1 MSHSRAVRAHAA
13 VIAILLA
20 AAVVALVRTDAERG
34 GPTAL
39 PRPSAGTPVAT
50 VPFAP
55 PAPDPQTPAA
65 AADPAPGQIQTRSGR
80 RLVAP
85 EEHGSTSIAR
95 APSSSGGSSSFSS
108 RYPAQVNATRQ
119 DGVPAS
125 NYWALLIGIN
135 DYAGSTRDNIGSYQ
149 DATALANYMTSL
161 GWMSDHVLVMAN
173 RDATASR
180 IVEGIRWLQSKTDD
194 SSVVVFHYSGHEQ
207 PTRSSSDG
215 DNESRDVALWAADNR
230 LVLDGVL
237 GRELGRVRSAS
248 MWVNLA
254 VCRAGGFSDPGTTGP
269 GRIVTYSS
277 PENEL
282 SYEDPTVKHSVYG
295 WFSIVEGMRQGLADA
310 NGDSVVTVEEAW
322 RYARPYVTDRTD
334 GRQHPA
340 VSDQYAGEFSLIP
353 PDPPPAPPPPDDG
366 GSGCGILIVC
376 SSARRS
382 P

>member
-1 MSHSRAVRAHAA
+1 MSHSTPVRAHAA
-13 VIAILLA
+13 VIAILLTA
-20 AAVVALVRTDAERG
+20 AIVALVRTDAERDKT
-34 GPTAL
+34 TAL
-39 PRPSAGTPVAT
+39 PPPAVGTPLAS
-50 VPFAP
+50 VPFSP
-55 PAPDPQTPAA
+55 PAPNPQGPAGAVDPG
-65 AADPAPGQIQTRSGR
+65 PGHIQTRGG
-80 RLVAP
+80 RLVVP
-85 EEHGSTSIAR
+85 DEQGSTSIAR
-95 APSSSGGSSSFSS
+95 APSSSAGSSFAS

-119 DGVPAS
+119 DGLPAS

-149 DATALANYMTSL
+149 DASALASYMVSL
-161 GWMSDHVLVMAN
+161 GWQSDHILVMAN
-173 RDATASR
+173 RDATAGQ
-180 IVEGIRWLQSKTDD
+180 IVEGMRWLQSKTDD

-269 GRIVTYSS
+269 GRIVTFSS
-277 PENEL
+277 PESEL

-295 WFSIVEGMRQGLADA
+295 WFTIVEGMRQGLADA

-340 VSDQYAGEFSLIP
+340 VSDQFDGEFSLIP
-353 PDPPPAPPPPDDG
+353 PDPPPPPPPPGGGG
-366 GSGCGILIVC
+366 GSGCGIVIVC
-376 SSARRS
+376 NSARRS
-382 P
+382 W